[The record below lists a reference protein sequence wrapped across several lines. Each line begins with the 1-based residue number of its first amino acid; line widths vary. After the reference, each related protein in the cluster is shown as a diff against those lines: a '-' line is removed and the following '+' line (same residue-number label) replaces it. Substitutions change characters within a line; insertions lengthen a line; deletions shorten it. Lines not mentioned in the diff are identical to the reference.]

1 MNKFPAVCSSY
12 IFAFLVFGISAIGV
26 ASVQDQLDAETARRQ
41 RAMEPLQKV
50 FAQGR
55 AVAKDGD
62 WDRACALVTKAWEET
77 PEGFRATTKGRE
89 VANALAYWYGQS
101 ANLASQNGR
110 WPVARQ
116 KALLALQYNPQE
128 ETAHQVLQ
136 QSLEILGR
144 GATHGQSVNPA
155 LTSSFFDRLGLVKR
169 GLTEAEDLRQTGQ
182 LDLAEK
188 KYEEV
193 LTADPFNRVA
203 TEGIRKIYQE
213 RALVADQSRELAN
226 LQQKREVRESWNN
239 ILPREDR
246 QQGGIVAASPM
257 SASPAFLLQQKLKA
271 TVIPQI
277 DFNGADLE
285 TIRRALSTLS
295 RQYDPEAAK
304 AGVNFIVSSDLDQA
318 QPVTLRLR
326 QVTLAEVI
334 RYVAQIAGV
343 RVRISDIGVTFSPSV
358 EKTPDLISRSYTVSP
373 SFFRSSSPAGEAGG
387 GGSPRG
393 AALADAGE
401 SEATGLSAQAKL
413 QDLKVNFP
421 PGASAVYNPN
431 TSQLK
436 VVNNAE
442 MLDLIG
448 QLIAAAEEE
457 TLLIQVGVRLVEI
470 NQTDLDSITA
480 NSTMAGTALPVIPAG
495 LTTNNQGPLPFT
507 GSGWSA
513 QLNQIQGVGLLPNNT
528 LQSFLQNGV
537 LAGTNQTSSY
547 ALNTLELGG
556 TIMNGAQFRTL
567 ITAISQK
574 SSANVLA
581 SPSIVLKRGQEGVIE
596 VTQEFRY
603 VQEYNDP
610 QSSIRTFNPVQQTD
624 LFGVVASSVPGPETV
639 ISSFP
644 SQTSD
649 PVPIGVKMGVKPDV
663 TGDNSRVLMTL
674 RPSFIDFEGFIN
686 YGTQIN
692 SAFAATYYS
701 DQVTILTN
709 NIQQPV
715 FVRRD
720 LELPAVEVND
730 GYTLLLGGLLR
741 EDIQSIDEKVPLIG
755 DLPILGR
762 AFQGKTEQAIK
773 KNTLIFTTPRI
784 LRVDGQ
790 PLNPTAGSPTTA
802 AASGPP

>member
-1 MNKFPAVCSSY
+1 MKNLPVIGLSSV
-12 IFAFLVFGISAIGV
+12 FAFLVLGMSATGV

-50 FAQGR
+50 FVQGR

-62 WDRACALVTKAWEET
+62 WDRACALVAKAWEET
-77 PEGFRATTKGRE
+77 PEGFRDTPMGRE
-89 VANALAYWYGQS
+89 VANALAYWHGQS
-101 ANLASQNGR
+101 AKLASKNGR
-110 WPVARQ
+110 WPLARQ

-144 GATHGQSVNPA
+144 GATPGQSVNPA

-213 RALVADQSRELAN
+213 RALVADQSREVAN
-226 LQQKREVRESWNN
+226 LQQRREVRESWNN
-239 ILPREDR
+239 ILPRDDR
-246 QQGGIVAASPM
+246 DQGGIVAASPM

-295 RQYDPEAAK
+295 RQYDPETAK
-304 AGVNFIVSSDLDQA
+304 AGINFIVSSDLDQA

-393 AALADAGE
+393 TALADAGE

-413 QDLKVNFP
+413 QELKVNFP

-624 LFGVVASSVPGPETV
+624 TFGFVASSVPGPETV

-741 EDIQSIDEKVPLIG
+741 EDIQTIDEKVPLIG

-790 PLNPTAGSPTTA
+790 PLNPTAGAPTTA
-802 AASGPP
+802 AAAGTP